1 VLQKFLYFR
10 YYTIILMS
18 MRKISVN
25 LTDELFNKLN
35 EEAKRL
41 GITFTEVILKA
52 LSFYFDANLGKNISS
67 DMDLAVRKLI
77 RDSRNWLDEFDFNK
91 FIQLAKERGLEGS
104 KVWNEETL
112 SIIKP
117 HIEKMTSGW
126 FAPSM
131 DEIIKTF
138 SRELCID
145 EKKLENFLLP
155 KKGKKK
161 RE

>member
-1 VLQKFLYFR
+1 MGV
-10 YYTIILMS
+10 
-18 MRKISVN
+18 RKVSLN
-25 LTDELFNKLN
+25 LPEELFNKLD

-41 GITFTEVILKA
+41 GITFTDAVINAITL
-52 LSFYFDANLGKNISS
+52 YFNANLGKNISS

-77 RDSRNWLDEFDFNK
+77 RDSRNWLDEFDFNR

-117 HIEKMTSGW
+117 YIEKMTSGW

-131 DEIIKTF
+131 DKIIETL
-138 SRELCID
+138 SMELCVD
-145 EKKLENFLLP
+145 KDRLRKVLLP
-155 KKGKKK
+155 KKHKK
-161 RE
+161 E

>member
-1 VLQKFLYFR
+1 MGV
-10 YYTIILMS
+10 
-18 MRKISVN
+18 RKVSLN
-25 LTDELFNKLN
+25 LPEELFNKLD

-41 GITFTEVILKA
+41 GITFTDAVINAITL
-52 LSFYFDANLGKNISS
+52 YFNANLGKNISS

-77 RDSRNWLDEFDFNK
+77 RDSRNWLDEFDFNR

-117 HIEKMTSGW
+117 YIEKMTSGW

-131 DEIIKTF
+131 DKIIETL
-138 SRELCID
+138 SMELCVD
-145 EKKLENFLLP
+145 KDKLRKVLLP
-155 KKGKKK
+155 KKHKK
-161 RE
+161 E

>member
-1 VLQKFLYFR
+1 MGV
-10 YYTIILMS
+10 
-18 MRKISVN
+18 RKVSLN
-25 LTDELFNKLN
+25 LPEELFNKLD

-41 GITFTEVILKA
+41 GITFTDAVINAITL
-52 LSFYFDANLGKNISS
+52 YFNANLGKSISS

-77 RDSRNWLDEFDFNK
+77 RDSRNWLDEFDFNR

-117 HIEKMTSGW
+117 YIEKMTSGW

-131 DEIIKTF
+131 DKIIETL
-138 SRELCID
+138 SMELCVD
-145 EKKLENFLLP
+145 KDRLRKVLLP
-155 KKGKKK
+155 KKHKK
-161 RE
+161 E